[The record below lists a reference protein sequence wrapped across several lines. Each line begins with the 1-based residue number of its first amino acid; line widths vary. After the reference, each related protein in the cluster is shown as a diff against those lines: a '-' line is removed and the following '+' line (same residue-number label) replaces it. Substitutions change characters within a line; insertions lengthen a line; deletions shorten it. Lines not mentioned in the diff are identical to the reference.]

1 MSIIEI
7 AKQYLVGKK
16 VKHRNQYGREVSLK
30 VEDVKMDSQHHQVTP
45 DTQAN
50 DWYGESYTTYSLNL
64 CFDDG
69 SRRQVGLTEKIN
81 IVD

>member
-1 MSIIEI
+1 
-7 AKQYLVGKK
+7 
-16 VKHRNQYGREVSLK
+16 
-30 VEDVKMDSQHHQVTP
+30 MDSQHHQVTP